1 MDPTNVGFCVL
12 FFFSDL
18 KFKCCNT
25 MKYQIT
31 LQNKNYYRRQANTIE
46 ILLYLSSRDMTGVGI
61 LVLSI
66 LAL

>member
-1 MDPTNVGFCVL
+1 
-12 FFFSDL
+12 
-18 KFKCCNT
+18 